1 MFELRV
7 TAGLPMHLRRAA
19 MVGDLWTTF
28 HFWFSV
34 VRASALA
41 DGVARILCHIFP
53 AFCPMVHGTRV
64 VIFFPR
70 ARAYAADRLAIAIAA
85 SVHVEIVD
93 EDLAWTAHEVLVGP
107 LLFVATVARGRRE
120 IILEFFII
128 VVVGEGFFRTGRR
141 SERVADA
148 RIWPLDARTVTLG

>member
-34 VRASALA
+34 VRAII
-41 DGVARILCHIFP
+41 GK
-53 AFCPMVHGTRV
+53 
-64 VIFFPR
+64 
-70 ARAYAADRLAIAIAA
+70 
-85 SVHVEIVD
+85 
-93 EDLAWTAHEVLVGP
+93 
-107 LLFVATVARGRRE
+107 RE
-120 IILEFFII
+120 IILGGII
-128 VVVGEGFFRTGRR
+128 VVGEGFFRTGRR